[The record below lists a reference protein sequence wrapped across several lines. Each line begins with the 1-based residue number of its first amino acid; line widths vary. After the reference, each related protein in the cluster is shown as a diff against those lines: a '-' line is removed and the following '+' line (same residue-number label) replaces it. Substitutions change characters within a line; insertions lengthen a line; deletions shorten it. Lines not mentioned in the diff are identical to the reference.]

1 MWSDHMWNSYRLFPG
16 TFQPGGNWTHRTGT
30 TGADTQ
36 EKGPIMAT
44 PTATPVPTGGALDTP
59 VDTHRALPIA
69 IAVTRMLM
77 GFYFLWAFLDKV
89 FGLGFVTPAE
99 RAWLNGGSPTT
110 GFLTNA
116 TAESPLA
123 GLFTA
128 IAGVPLVDWLF
139 MLGLLAVGVTLL
151 TGIGVRAGAI
161 AGAAM
166 LFLMYL
172 AEFPLTLTGATNPLV
187 DSHIIDMGIMAIV
200 FFAVPDQKLS
210 LAPIWR
216 TIVGDKTWLW

>member
-1 MWSDHMWNSYRLFPG
+1 MLWTYFSQQALSRAETEAITAG
-16 TFQPGGNWTHRTGT
+16 RSGGQNEPR
-30 TGADTQ
+30 
-36 EKGPIMAT
+36 KVPIMAA
-44 PTATPVPTGGALDTP
+44 PTATPAPSGAVADAP
-59 VDTHRALPIA
+59 VAAHSALPIA

-89 FGLGFVTPAE
+89 FGMGFATPAE
-99 RAWLNGGSPTT
+99 RAWINGGSPTT

-128 IAGVPLVDWLF
+128 IAGNPLVDWLF
-139 MLGLLAVGVTLL
+139 MLGLLGVGVTLL
-151 TGIGVRAGAI
+151 TGIGVRIGAI

-172 AEFPLTLTGATNPLV
+172 AEFPLTLTGATNPLI
-187 DSHIIDMGIMAIV
+187 DSHIIDMGVMAIA
-200 FFAVPDQKLS
+200 FFAVPTQRLS
-210 LAPIWR
+210 LARVWR
-216 TIVGDKTWLW
+216 GLVGDKTWLW